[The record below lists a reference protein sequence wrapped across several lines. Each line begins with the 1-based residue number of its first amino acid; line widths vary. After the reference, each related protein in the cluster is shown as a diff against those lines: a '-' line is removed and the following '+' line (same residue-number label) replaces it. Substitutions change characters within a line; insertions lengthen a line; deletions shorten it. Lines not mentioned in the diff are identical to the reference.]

1 MVIMKDADRSDINS
15 TTTSLRNICKQGTK
29 PEDKKSLPKQA

>member
-1 MVIMKDADRSDINS
+1 MVIMKDAERVGMDS
-15 TTTSLRNICKQGTK
+15 TTTSLRNISKQGTK